1 MILQLTAAENAAL
14 KNFLTNCEDA
24 EMLSEN
30 EWVLDLYDISSPVS
44 IDLLFEK
51 DGSVRIEGAAAL
63 LYDEE
68 MDGWYMGV
76 RVEETDAVR
85 GALSEAGALV

>member
-14 KNFLTNCEDA
+14 KDFLTNCEDG

-30 EWVLDLYDISSPVS
+30 EWVLDLYDISAPLS

-51 DGSVRIEGAAAL
+51 DGNVRIEGAAAL

-68 MDGWYMGV
+68 MDGWYMGARVAEADIV
-76 RVEETDAVR
+76 RS
-85 GALSEAGALV
+85 ALSEAGALA

>member
-14 KNFLTNCEDA
+14 KNFLTNCEDG

-30 EWVLDLYDISSPVS
+30 EWVLDLYDISSPLS

-51 DGSVRIEGAAAL
+51 DGNVRIEGAAAL
-63 LYDEE
+63 LYDAE
-68 MDGWYMGV
+68 MDGWYMGA
-76 RVEETDAVR
+76 RVEEIDVVKA
-85 GALSEAGALV
+85 ALTEAGAFA